1 MRKDYKNCVDSG
13 RKSGRGR
20 VVFTLYDLC
29 ESFYGGGGV
38 GGGVFQQSRVLIQA
52 SILALP
58 VFKMI
63 RPILSLMKC
72 PNKMM
77 KKLILKLL

>member
-1 MRKDYKNCVDSG
+1 MRTHYKESVDNG

-29 ESFYGGGGV
+29 ESLLGGV
-38 GGGVFQQSRVLIQA
+38 LQQSRVLIQT

-58 VFKMI
+58 VFKMN
-63 RPILSLMKC
+63 RPILSLIKC

-77 KKLILKLL
+77 KKLILKRP

>member
-1 MRKDYKNCVDSG
+1 MREDYKSCVDSG
-13 RKSGRGR
+13 RKSRRGR
-20 VVFTLYDLC
+20 VVFTLYDLG
-29 ESFYGGGGV
+29 ESFYGGGE
-38 GGGVFQQSRVLIQA
+38 GVFQQSRVLIQA